1 MYGLIGEMIATPG
14 NRDEL
19 AAILLSIGP
28 MVGCTSYLI
37 AKDIEDENVLWV
49 TEVWENEAAHAASLE
64 LPGVRAAIAEGR
76 PKIAGFAQ
84 RVVTE
89 PLGGHGLGTNGTS
102 RPEIRP

>member
-49 TEVWENEAAHAASLE
+49 TEVWESEDAHRASLS
-64 LPGVRAAIAEGR
+64 LPGVIAAIDRAR
-76 PKIAGFAQ
+76 PLMAGFGT
-84 RVVTE
+84 RVTTE
-89 PLGGHGLGTNGTS
+89 PMGSAIGGG
-102 RPEIRP
+102 